1 MLRFLF
7 PGLTSARPPGAELFT
22 AVTAQA
28 RDPHWYREGAVPDT
42 IDGRFRVLATIASLA
57 IVRLEQL
64 GADGDAASA
73 ALTERFIAVMETEHR
88 EIGLGDP
95 SLGKQVRRLVGAL
108 ARRVA
113 LWREAVADA
122 SRWDAAVSDSLYV
135 DATAGDALNHSEAAL
150 GRLWAELETRSLG
163 ELMEGAL

>member
-7 PGLTSARPPGAELFT
+7 PRLTPARPRGAELFA

-28 RDPHWYREGAVPDT
+28 RDPHWYREGGVLDT
-42 IDGRFRVLATIASLA
+42 IDGRFRVLATIAALV
-57 IVRLEQL
+57 IVRLERD

-73 ALTERFIAVMETEHR
+73 ALTERFIEAMETEHR

-108 ARRVA
+108 ARRAA
-113 LWREAVADA
+113 LWRDAVAETGG
-122 SRWDAAVSDSLYV
+122 WDAAVTDSLYGNV
-135 DATAGDALNHSEAAL
+135 PLDVALRHSAAAL
-150 GRLWAELETRSLG
+150 RRFCADLEQRSLAQ
-163 ELMEGAL
+163 LM